1 MTETVQLI
9 DTLFWNTR
17 LFGYILNVLDIIRKM
32 GFQYYF
38 PHRTSH
44 PGALHLTIKLPDEQ
58 SCPPPLAFFCK
69 LRGTLPEFLK
79 ARDRRGT
86 GAPPATMN
94 QPTEPALTYSFIYIA
109 TKKPAPPAIH
119 CQCSRPF
126 KIRSKLHSKSTSKLK
141 STGQEPSLQLKCP
154 SIQLIIHTLLRDQ
167 RLMIST
173 LNNMPVI

>member
-38 PHRTSH
+38 LYRTSH

-79 ARDRRGT
+79 ARDWRGT

-94 QPTEPALTYSFIYIA
+94 QPTESALTYSSIYIA
-109 TKKPAPPAIH
+109 AKSPAAPAIH
-119 CQCSRPF
+119 
-126 KIRSKLHSKSTSKLK
+126 
-141 STGQEPSLQLKCP
+141 
-154 SIQLIIHTLLRDQ
+154 
-167 RLMIST
+167 
-173 LNNMPVI
+173 MPVQQGF

>member
-69 LRGTLPEFLK
+69 LRGNLPEFL
-79 ARDRRGT
+79 RPGT
-86 GAPPATMN
+86 GGVPGASPATMN
-94 QPTEPALTYSFIYIA
+94 QPTEPALTYSSIYIA
-109 TKKPAPPAIH
+109 TKKACP
-119 CQCSRPF
+119 
-126 KIRSKLHSKSTSKLK
+126 TSILFASAAGPLK
-141 STGQEPSLQLKCP
+141 YVLNYIPSQHL
-154 SIQLIIHTLLRDQ
+154 S
-167 RLMIST
+167 
-173 LNNMPVI
+173 

>member
-9 DTLFWNTR
+9 DTLFGNTR

-44 PGALHLTIKLPDEQ
+44 PGALHLTIKLSDEQ

-79 ARDRRGT
+79 ART
-86 GAPPATMN
+86 GGVPARPRDAAGGPRN
-94 QPTEPALTYSFIYIA
+94 NESTYRTCHRHLLPVIWP
-109 TKKPAPPAIH
+109 TKKGL
-119 CQCSRPF
+119 
-126 KIRSKLHSKSTSKLK
+126 LHQQSIASAAGPLK
-141 STGQEPSLQLKCP
+141 YV
-154 SIQLIIHTLLRDQ
+154 
-167 RLMIST
+167 
-173 LNNMPVI
+173 LNYILSQHLS

>member
-9 DTLFWNTR
+9 DTLFGNTR

-69 LRGTLPEFLK
+69 LRGTLPESLK
-79 ARDRRGT
+79 CLRPRPSLRVPFNRLLGV
-86 GAPPATMN
+86 GVRFYWCLVGCMLPNNLLHPNHIIPPIKLI
-94 QPTEPALTYSFIYIA
+94 PAV
-109 TKKPAPPAIH
+109 
-119 CQCSRPF
+119 
-126 KIRSKLHSKSTSKLK
+126 LK
-141 STGQEPSLQLKCP
+141 SPAKSEPKMLMELGTV
-154 SIQLIIHTLLRDQ
+154 LI
-167 RLMIST
+167 
-173 LNNMPVI
+173 

>member
-9 DTLFWNTR
+9 DTLFGNTR

-69 LRGTLPEFLK
+69 LRGTAPEPL
-79 ARDRRGT
+79 R
-86 GAPPATMN
+86 
-94 QPTEPALTYSFIYIA
+94 
-109 TKKPAPPAIH
+109 
-119 CQCSRPF
+119 SRPKTHRRVPLANLF
-126 KIRSKLHSKSTSKLK
+126 PTNLKDLPADFFCRLPIRSNLHISRRLLRFSISSSIYPTFIFPF
-141 STGQEPSLQLKCP
+141 STGLSVL
-154 SIQLIIHTLLRDQ
+154 SFTR
-167 RLMIST
+167 S
-173 LNNMPVI
+173 

>member
-9 DTLFWNTR
+9 DTLYGNTR
-17 LFGYILNVLDIIRKM
+17 LFGYILNILDIIRKM

-79 ARDRRGT
+79 ART
-86 GAPPATMN
+86 GGVPA
-94 QPTEPALTYSFIYIA
+94 
-109 TKKPAPPAIH
+109 
-119 CQCSRPF
+119 RP
-126 KIRSKLHSKSTSKLK
+126 
-141 STGQEPSLQLKCP
+141 
-154 SIQLIIHTLLRDQ
+154 RDAAGGRPQ
-167 RLMIST
+167 Q
-173 LNNMPVI
+173 

>member
-69 LRGTLPEFLK
+69 LRGTAPEPLRSRPK
-79 ARDRRGT
+79 THRRCALAVWKIAYQRGVLT
-86 GAPPATMN
+86 GARRSYVL
-94 QPTEPALTYSFIYIA
+94 ESEGL
-109 TKKPAPPAIH
+109 K
-119 CQCSRPF
+119 SRSISKIS
-126 KIRSKLHSKSTSKLK
+126 KIRWIACWWFK
-141 STGQEPSLQLKCP
+141 GER
-154 SIQLIIHTLLRDQ
+154 LRAG
-167 RLMIST
+167 RKM
-173 LNNMPVI
+173 

>member
-69 LRGTLPEFLK
+69 LRGTLPESLK
-79 ARDRRGT
+79 C
-86 GAPPATMN
+86 
-94 QPTEPALTYSFIYIA
+94 L
-109 TKKPAPPAIH
+109 
-119 CQCSRPF
+119 RP
-126 KIRSKLHSKSTSKLK
+126 R
-141 STGQEPSLQLKCP
+141 PSLRVPLA
-154 SIQLIIHTLLRDQ
+154 ILFVIGIWLYRRLIRCMFPNNLLHPDHIVPPVKLIPTVFKSPAKPEPKM
-167 RLMIST
+167 LMELGTVLI
-173 LNNMPVI
+173 

>member
-38 PHRTSH
+38 PHRTFH

-58 SCPPPLAFFCK
+58 SCSQPLAFFCK

-86 GAPPATMN
+86 GASP
-94 QPTEPALTYSFIYIA
+94 Q
-109 TKKPAPPAIH
+109 
-119 CQCSRPF
+119 Q
-126 KIRSKLHSKSTSKLK
+126 
-141 STGQEPSLQLKCP
+141 
-154 SIQLIIHTLLRDQ
+154 
-167 RLMIST
+167 
-173 LNNMPVI
+173 

>member
-9 DTLFWNTR
+9 DTLFGNTR

-79 ARDRRGT
+79 ARSRRGT
-86 GAPPATMN
+86 VASPAMP
-94 QPTEPALTYSFIYIA
+94 QASARHSESTYK
-109 TKKPAPPAIH
+109 T
-119 CQCSRPF
+119 CSRHF
-126 KIRSKLHSKSTSKLK
+126 F
-141 STGQEPSLQLKCP
+141 
-154 SIQLIIHTLLRDQ
+154 
-167 RLMIST
+167 
-173 LNNMPVI
+173 

>member
-86 GAPPATMN
+86 GAPPATMTHRTCPHIFFHIHSYKKAC
-94 QPTEPALTYSFIYIA
+94 PTSILFASAAGPLKYVLNYI
-109 TKKPAPPAIH
+109 
-119 CQCSRPF
+119 
-126 KIRSKLHSKSTSKLK
+126 
-141 STGQEPSLQLKCP
+141 PSQHL
-154 SIQLIIHTLLRDQ
+154 S
-167 RLMIST
+167 
-173 LNNMPVI
+173 

>member
-38 PHRTSH
+38 PHRTFH

-79 ARDRRGT
+79 APLPEGYRR
-86 GAPPATMN
+86 APRHNESTHRICPHIFFHIHSCKKAC
-94 QPTEPALTYSFIYIA
+94 PTSILFASAAGPLKYVLNYI
-109 TKKPAPPAIH
+109 
-119 CQCSRPF
+119 
-126 KIRSKLHSKSTSKLK
+126 
-141 STGQEPSLQLKCP
+141 PSQHL
-154 SIQLIIHTLLRDQ
+154 S
-167 RLMIST
+167 
-173 LNNMPVI
+173 

>member
-69 LRGTLPEFLK
+69 LRGNLPAFLK

-94 QPTEPALTYSFIYIA
+94 HPTESALTYSSIYIA
-109 TKKPAPPAIH
+109 AKSPAAPAIH
-119 CQCSRPF
+119 
-126 KIRSKLHSKSTSKLK
+126 
-141 STGQEPSLQLKCP
+141 
-154 SIQLIIHTLLRDQ
+154 
-167 RLMIST
+167 
-173 LNNMPVI
+173 MPVQQGF

>member
-1 MTETVQLI
+1 MQGAWLPLGSQENALEGRGH
-9 DTLFWNTR
+9 LFEP
-17 LFGYILNVLDIIRKM
+17 
-32 GFQYYF
+32 Q
-38 PHRTSH
+38 
-44 PGALHLTIKLPDEQ
+44 A
-58 SCPPPLAFFCK
+58 SCASCSPPLAFFCK

-94 QPTEPALTYSFIYIA
+94 QSTEPALTYSSIYIA
-109 TKKPAPPAIH
+109 TKKPAAPAIH

-167 RLMIST
+167 RLMIPA
-173 LNNMPVI
+173 LR

>member
-38 PHRTSH
+38 PHRTFH

-86 GAPPATMN
+86 GASP
-94 QPTEPALTYSFIYIA
+94 Q
-109 TKKPAPPAIH
+109 
-119 CQCSRPF
+119 Q
-126 KIRSKLHSKSTSKLK
+126 
-141 STGQEPSLQLKCP
+141 
-154 SIQLIIHTLLRDQ
+154 
-167 RLMIST
+167 
-173 LNNMPVI
+173 

>member
-9 DTLFWNTR
+9 DTLFGNTR

-86 GAPPATMN
+86 GAPSATMN
-94 QPTEPALTYSFIYIA
+94 QPTEPALTYSSIYIA
-109 TKKPAPPAIH
+109 TKKPAPPA
-119 CQCSRPF
+119 F
-126 KIRSKLHSKSTSKLK
+126 YL
-141 STGQEPSLQLKCP
+141 
-154 SIQLIIHTLLRDQ
+154 
-167 RLMIST
+167 
-173 LNNMPVI
+173 PVQQAL